1 MQWAPPLAKCGL
13 TRQEAIHGS
22 DFMCKEMKETETGSY
37 RVVMKPFILGHRVH
51 WKQGLQNASRC
62 VELGRFQLVVSNI
75 SWFSLY

>member
-1 MQWAPPLAKCGL
+1 
-13 TRQEAIHGS
+13 
-22 DFMCKEMKETETGSY
+22 MCKEMKETETGSY